1 MIYQITNALLIPKLL
16 DLMKAL
22 ETDPVLLQEIMIQ
35 SLARSD
41 SRIFVEEKDG
51 QARGFIFATVET
63 FEGKESVFIQSCSV
77 KPDDNER
84 LVCFEL
90 LARIRKWG
98 SELGLKD
105 MFFMTRRSPEAFKR
119 KYHFKYHTTVL
130 RRSL

>member
-1 MIYQITNALLIPKLL
+1 MIYKLTNALLIPKLA

-22 ETDPVLLQEIMIQ
+22 ETDPVLLQEMMVE
-35 SLARSD
+35 SLTRSD

-51 QARGFIFATVET
+51 LARGFIFATVET
-63 FEGKESVFIQSCSV
+63 FEGKPAVFIQSCSV

-98 SELGLKD
+98 TELGLKD